1 MMRKDSKEAY
11 RFSLAGEFALTAFV
25 FLLLLASCQPG
36 PMAADERAKEANRLY
51 RAGRDDAQR
60 GDIDSAISKF
70 EKVLQLVEWTQVRRD
85 YAVSLYNK
93 GRSCDQRSGDMWQ
106 RSLGKEFD
114 DVTRTWKESGIV
126 LSEEEKAKLKKDSD
140 EVRRMALLYF
150 RKSLDQY
157 QMLNMIMEGS
167 NENVI
172 LEMARLHVFLEEF
185 DQAKACFERVL
196 ESPLIEEKKREQIR
210 AMIEEIDKVKKA
222 LPPSSP

>member
-11 RFSLAGEFALTAFV
+11 RFSLAGKFALMAFV
-25 FLLLLASCQPG
+25 SLLLLASCRSG
-36 PMAADERAKEANRLY
+36 PMAADERAKEATRLY
-51 RAGRDDAQR
+51 GAGRDDAQR

-70 EKVLQLVEWTQVRRD
+70 EKVLQLVEWPQVRRD

-93 GRSCDQRSGDMWQ
+93 GRSCAQRSDGMWQ

-140 EVRRMALLYF
+140 EVRRMGLLYF

-157 QMLNMIMEGS
+157 QVLDAIMGGS
-167 NENVI
+167 DESVI
-172 LEMARLHVFLEEF
+172 WDMAKVHALLEEF
-185 DQAKACFERVL
+185 DQAKACFERLL
-196 ESPLIEEKKREQIR
+196 ESPLVEEKLKEKIR
-210 AMIEEIDKVKKA
+210 AAIEAIDEAQKEQ
-222 LPPSSP
+222 SSPSR

>member
-11 RFSLAGEFALTAFV
+11 RFSLAGKFALTAFV
-25 FLLLLASCQPG
+25 SLLLLASCQSG
-36 PMAADERAKEANRLY
+36 PMAPDERAKEANRLY

-70 EKVLQLVEWTQVRRD
+70 EKVLQLVEWPQVRKD

-93 GRSCDQRSGDMWQ
+93 GHSCAQRSDDMWQ

-114 DVTRTWKESGIV
+114 DVTRTYKESGIV

-140 EVRRMALLYF
+140 EARRMALLYF

-157 QMLNMIMEGS
+157 QALDIIMEGS

-172 LEMARLHVFLEEF
+172 LEMARLHAFLEEF

-196 ESPLIEEKKREQIR
+196 ESPLIGEKKREEIR
-210 AMIEEIDKVKKA
+210 AAIEAIDRAQKA
-222 LPPSSP
+222 LTPPSP